1 MAAFVD
7 RPDGARIAFE
17 VAGDPRRPAVMLL
30 GGIGGDAP
38 TWRHVVPLLATELF
52 VITVDHR
59 GIGRSDAT
67 ETTTTIATYAEDAV
81 AVLDELRLSAAHVY
95 GHSFGTLVALELA
108 LAHPDRVLAL
118 VLGAGR
124 PGRAGSVP
132 GRGRAPLGRPWEVLY
147 APRFLERCPEVVDAD
162 RRATARRPDGE
173 RRQSEAAKAWTADGL
188 GEIRASVLIVHG
200 TDDLVVDVANAARL
214 RERLPGAELALLEG
228 AGHAYHSEMPE
239 RSTEIV
245 LDFLRRHR
253 SRA

>member
-1 MAAFVD
+1 MTAFVE

-38 TWRHVVPLLATELF
+38 TWRHVVPLLAIELF
-52 VITVDHR
+52 VVAVDHR
-59 GIGRSDAT
+59 GIGRSDAA
-67 ETTTTIATYAEDAV
+67 ETTSTIATYADDAV
-81 AVLDELRLSAAHVY
+81 AVLDELRLAAAHVY

-108 LAHPDRVLAL
+108 LAHPERVLAL

-162 RRATARRPDGE
+162 RRATVRRPDGE
-173 RRQSEAAKAWTADGL
+173 RRQSEAAKGWTADGL
-188 GEIRASVLIVHG
+188 DEIRAPVLIVHG
-200 TDDLVVDVANAARL
+200 TEDLVVDVGNAARL
-214 RERLPGAELALLEG
+214 RQRLPGAELALLEG